1 MGTGTQPRRGLLKRA
16 FYLAI
21 TKFIDGDEK
30 LCAAADSH

>member
-1 MGTGTQPRRGLLKRA
+1 MDARTQPRRGLLKRA
-16 FYLAI
+16 FYRTI